1 VLEIDD
7 EKKQKRLKKSIDVD
21 RTPEDNIIVSMKIT
35 VPFGKPL
42 IEIGRKLMEQVK
54 LDIERMTDQQVV
66 SVNVMI
72 EDVEESGVTE
82 QGEEETKE

>member
-1 VLEIDD
+1 
-7 EKKQKRLKKSIDVD
+7 
-21 RTPEDNIIVSMKIT
+21 
-35 VPFGKPL
+35 
-42 IEIGRKLMEQVK
+42 
-54 LDIERMTDQQVV
+54 MTDQQVV

>member
-1 VLEIDD
+1 
-7 EKKQKRLKKSIDVD
+7 
-21 RTPEDNIIVSMKIT
+21 
-35 VPFGKPL
+35 
-42 IEIGRKLMEQVK
+42 MEQVK

-82 QGEEETKE
+82 QGEEETRE